1 VIVMMGRAVE
11 TTRVQLEDLIVSTG
25 VADRVKIIP
34 PVPYEELL
42 DWTAS
47 ADIGLTIFQPGY
59 TRSIRFC
66 LPNKLFEYLMAG
78 LPVLSSQLDAIAEL
92 LETYDVG
99 QVLPSLAPEDI
110 AAAINAMLSDPAA
123 LARMRS
129 NALKAAQQKF
139 HWESEKQ
146 ILIQFY
152 DAILTK

>member
-1 VIVMMGRAVE
+1 MGRAVE
-11 TTRVQLEDLIVSTG
+11 TTRVQLEDLIVSNG

-47 ADIGLTIFQPGY
+47 ADIGLTIFQPGF
-59 TRSIRFC
+59 TRSIRYC

-99 QVLPSLAPEDI
+99 QVLPSLEPSDVGAS
-110 AAAINAMLSDPAA
+110 INAMLADPAA
-123 LARMRS
+123 LARMHS
-129 NALKAAQQKF
+129 NALKAARQEF
-139 HWESEKQ
+139 HWENEKQ
-146 ILIQFY
+146 RLFELY
-152 DAILTK
+152 DAILTR